1 MFLFRLRSHSEASS
15 RMVGDERRLV
25 KLMTSGSERIARP
38 EGQRVRDHLSM
49 VIRSELPLRDK
60 VSLLGALAVQTCR
73 RRERL
78 LRDNPRVARADA
90 HMMTSAAPVQ
100 SFTNWRRSVRN
111 VVANWA
117 SFVIGAMISLVLSPF
132 IIHSLGDGAY
142 GAWVLLSSLVGYLG
156 LLDLGTR
163 GAVTRYVATYHAAHR
178 HEDAGRI
185 ASTALVLFGGLGLL
199 AIAASVLLALLVNH
213 AFQVPAE
220 LAEVIRIAIVLGGVN
235 IAVSLVSGVFG
246 GIIVGMQRF
255 DTLNAVNIVLAL
267 ARAVAVVL
275 VLHAGGGLVGL
286 ALVQLGVSVLSGGV
300 SAWLSYRVYPEL
312 AVRASSWSRLHL
324 REIFSFGISSALLN
338 AADSVINY
346 ANTLLIGAFLPV
358 EMITFFAIAS
368 TMTDHVGAV
377 IAGIS
382 YTFTPMVGALEGQR
396 RGAAV
401 AEVCLHGARFAT
413 LAVLPIV
420 VTLELR
426 GASFIG
432 IWMGPAY
439 AGPAGTVL
447 TVLALPV
454 LALAGFR
461 VVTATM
467 IGINQHRGLIPVFA
481 CEAVMNVLLSIALVR
496 YLGIVGVAWG
506 MALPRVIVS
515 LFVGPLYIRRH
526 ARVPL
531 RAYWTQTLLRP
542 AVGMIPF
549 ALVTWATEMWW
560 PASNI
565 WGFFGQVLTALP
577 VAALGAW
584 FVVLTS
590 SERHALG
597 AALAMPGFASTVK

>member
-1 MFLFRLRSHSEASS
+1 
-15 RMVGDERRLV
+15 
-25 KLMTSGSERIARP
+25 
-38 EGQRVRDHLSM
+38 
-49 VIRSELPLRDK
+49 
-60 VSLLGALAVQTCR
+60 
-73 RRERL
+73 
-78 LRDNPRVARADA
+78 
-90 HMMTSAAPVQ
+90 MMTSEATLQP
-100 SFTNWRRSVRN
+100 FRNWRRSVRN

-117 SFVIGAMISLVLSPF
+117 SFVIGVMINLVLSPF
-132 IIHSLGDGAY
+132 IIHSLGDGVY
-142 GAWVLLSSLVGYLG
+142 GAWVLLGSLVGYLG

-178 HEDAGRI
+178 HGDAGRI

-199 AIAASVLLALLVNH
+199 AIAASVLLALLVNR

-220 LAEVIRIAIVLGGVN
+220 LAEVARIAVVLGGVN
-235 IAVSLVSGVFG
+235 VAISLVSGVFG
-246 GIIVGMQRF
+246 GIVVGMQRF

-267 ARAVAVVL
+267 AQAVAIVL
-275 VLHAGGGLVGL
+275 MLHAGGGLVGL
-286 ALVQLGVSVLSGGV
+286 ALVQLGVSVLRGGASV
-300 SAWLSYRVYPEL
+300 WLSYRVYPEL
-312 AVRASSWSRLHL
+312 AVLVSSWSRPHL
-324 REIFSFGISSALLN
+324 REISSFGISSAFLH
-338 AADSVINY
+338 AAGSVIDN
-346 ANTLLIGAFLPV
+346 ANKLVIGAFLPV

-368 TMTDHVGAV
+368 TMTDHVRAV

-382 YTFTPMVGALEGQR
+382 QTLTPMVGALEGQR
-396 RGAAV
+396 TGEAV
-401 AEVCLHGARFAT
+401 AEVCLQGARFAT

-420 VTLELR
+420 LTLELR

-439 AGPAGTVL
+439 AGPAGAVL
-447 TVLALPV
+447 TVLALSV
-454 LALAGFR
+454 WAAAGFH

-467 IGINQHRGLIPVFA
+467 IGINQHRGLMPVLA
-481 CEAVMNVLLSIALVR
+481 CEALMNVLLSMALVR

-506 MALPRVIVS
+506 IALPRLIVS
-515 LFVGPLYIRRH
+515 LFVGPLYVRRH

-531 RAYWTQTLLRP
+531 RMYWTQTLLRP

-549 ALVTWATEMWW
+549 ALLTWATEMWW

-590 SERHALG
+590 RERHMLGGSLAL
-597 AALAMPGFASTVK
+597 PVFASTQRNKLNVE